1 MKRLIAAAA
10 VLASLAPAA
19 FAGQLTLFADSDFRG
34 NQLTLNNN
42 VTNLNDLGFNDR
54 TSSIVVRSGTWQ
66 LCEHKDFGGY
76 CAELRPGEYRT
87 LSGFNDKISSV
98 REVGYGALRRD
109 AGDDRRGEYDRRGE
123 REARRNDDRDGHS
136 ENDGGDYRGD
146 RGRQGGNAVQMFAG
160 PHFEGQ
166 QIGLSGNLRTLND
179 VGFNDRAGSLIIREG
194 DWELCEHAD
203 FRGQCV
209 VYGPGRYPFLG
220 EMNNRISSMRR
231 VR

>member
-34 NQLTLNNN
+34 NQVTLSNN

-98 REVGYGALRRD
+98 REVGNGERRRD
-109 AGDDRRGEYDRRGE
+109 AGDDRRGERDV
-123 REARRNDDRDGHS
+123 RRNDDRAGHS
-136 ENDGGDYRGD
+136 GNDGGDYRGD
-146 RGRQGGNAVQMFAG
+146 RGRQGGDAVQMFAG
-160 PHFEGQ
+160 PRFEGQ
-166 QIGLSGNLRTLND
+166 QFGLSGNLRNLDD

-194 DWELCEHAD
+194 SWELCEHAD

-209 VYGPGRYPFLG
+209 VYGPGRYALLG

>member
-19 FAGQLTLFADSDFRG
+19 FAGQLTLFADNDFRG
-34 NQLTLNNN
+34 NQVTLSNN
-42 VTNLNDLGFNDR
+42 VNNLNDLGFNDR

-76 CAELRPGEYRT
+76 CAELRPGEYRS

-98 REVGYGALRRD
+98 REVGNGVRRGD

-123 REARRNDDRDGHS
+123 REVRRNDDRDGRS
-136 ENDGGDYRGD
+136 GTSGGDYRGD
-146 RGRQGGNAVQMFAG
+146 RGRQGGDAVQMFAG
-160 PHFEGQ
+160 PRFEGQ
-166 QIGLSGNLRTLND
+166 QFGLSGNQRNLDD
-179 VGFNDRAGSLIIREG
+179 VGFNDRAVSLIIREG
-194 DWELCEHAD
+194 SWELCEHAD

-209 VYGPGRYPFLG
+209 VYGPGRYALLG

>member
-34 NQLTLNNN
+34 NQLTLSNT
-42 VTNLNDLGFNDR
+42 VSNLNDLGFNDR
-54 TSSIVVRSGTWQ
+54 TSSIMVRSGTWQ

-87 LSGFNDKISSV
+87 LTGFNDKISSV
-98 REVGYGALRRD
+98 REVGYGRRD
-109 AGDDRRGEYDRRGE
+109 AGDDRRGDYDRRGE
-123 REARRNDDRDGHS
+123 REARRNDDRDGHRG
-136 ENDGGDYRGD
+136 NDGGAYRGD
-146 RGRQGGNAVQMFAG
+146 RGRQSGDAVRMFAG
-160 PHFEGQ
+160 PRFEGQ
-166 QIGLSGNLRTLND
+166 PFGLSNTMRTLDD

-194 DWELCEHAD
+194 SWELCEHAD

-220 EMNNRISSMRR
+220 ELNNRISSMRR

>member
-19 FAGQLTLFADSDFRG
+19 FAGQLTLFADNDFRG
-34 NQLTLNNN
+34 NQVTLSNT

-76 CAELRPGEYRT
+76 CAELRPGEYRS
-87 LSGFNDKISSV
+87 LEGFNDKISSV
-98 REVGYGALRRD
+98 REVGNGARGRD
-109 AGDDRRGEYDRRGE
+109 AGDNRRGDHDRRDG
-123 REARRNDDRDGHS
+123 REARRNDDRDGR
-136 ENDGGDYRGD
+136 GGTGGGEYRGD
-146 RGRQGGNAVQMFAG
+146 RGRQGADAVQMFAG
-160 PHFEGQ
+160 PRFEGQ
-166 QIGLSGNLRTLND
+166 QFGLSGNLRNLDD
-179 VGFNDRAGSLIIREG
+179 VGFNDRAVSLIIREG
-194 DWELCEHAD
+194 SWELCEHAD

-209 VYGPGRYPFLG
+209 VYGPGRYPFLS